1 MTSISLCDPCIT
13 NHTYLVKY
21 QMQNMVQEILSLD
34 WRHFAEDK
42 ISIFTKGCCLTGN
55 NRVWNREACS
65 FTWPEK
71 THTDNMTSPHI
82 YLETV
87 GSTLKGG
94 WWSHYWWFILYGLF
108 NLFFLIWTR
117 TSLQFSS
124 YPQTQITVHAITPA
138 TIPNAYFSV
147 FLFFFTVWWTWMIL
161 HEGGY
166 TWATSRYMTPRVTWC
181 CWVSSFVRSTSWPK
195 SWKSWPIVCSIHS
208 EPWRT
213 RRRRLTG
220 RNIFLDFLLIV
231 NLAMYD
237 L

>member
-147 FLFFFTVWWTWMIL
+147 FLFFLQCDEPGWSYTKGAIPERHPATWRHAWPGAAGWAVSWGVQADPRAGNL
-161 HEGGY
+161 DRSSAAYTPSPGGREEEDWQVG
-166 TWATSRYMTPRVTWC
+166 T
-181 CWVSSFVRSTSWPK
+181 F
-195 SWKSWPIVCSIHS
+195 
-208 EPWRT
+208 
-213 RRRRLTG
+213 
-220 RNIFLDFLLIV
+220 F
-231 NLAMYD
+231 
-237 L
+237 